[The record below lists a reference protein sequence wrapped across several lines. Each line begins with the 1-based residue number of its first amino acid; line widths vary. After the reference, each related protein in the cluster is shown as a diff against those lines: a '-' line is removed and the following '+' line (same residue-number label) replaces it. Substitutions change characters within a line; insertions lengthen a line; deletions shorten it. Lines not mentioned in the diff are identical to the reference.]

1 MASSYKLIPPEFA
14 FLPSRAAESAVDVQ
28 VVASVPAGVQA
39 VGRLVAPDAA
49 LPELGLDWAALAG
62 VGFEAKAGQT
72 LLLPQLG
79 GPVAVLVGAGAD
91 PLTSATLRDAAAAFA
106 RAAHTF
112 ASVAL
117 VLPEVPFSAETAGQ
131 AAVEGVLLAR
141 YRYTELKPK
150 STHVDLASL
159 AIVVEAGAEAD
170 ADADDRR
177 AAVSAG
183 VARGVTLTSA
193 AKVARDLANT
203 PPSHLTAT
211 DFGDIA
217 VELGA
222 ESGLAV
228 EVFDKAQL
236 IELGCGGLLGVNAGS
251 AEEPRMVKITYTPS
265 GTATGHL
272 VLVGKGIMY
281 DSGGISLKPSDPMH
295 LLMKMD
301 MAGAAAV
308 LGAMSALAALDCPVA
323 VTGFLMCT
331 DNMPSGSA
339 MKLGDVLTIRG
350 GTTVEVKNTDA
361 EGRLVLS
368 DGLVLATELEPD
380 AIVDIA
386 TLTGAALMA
395 LGMHTA
401 AVFGNDQ
408 PLVEQLTAASD
419 ATDESIWQLPLEHR
433 YRPQLAS
440 DVADIANLGGKYAGA
455 TTAALFLNDF
465 VAGIPWAHLDIAGT
479 MQAEKDDGWRSQ
491 GATGFGTRLLV
502 EFALGFAPTKP
513 RA

>member
-1 MASSYKLIPPEFA
+1 MPSPYKLIPSSFE
-14 FLPSRAAESAVDVQ
+14 FLPSRAGDAVVDVQ
-28 VVASVPAGVQA
+28 VSADVPAGAEA
-39 VGRLVAPDAA
+39 VGRFVAPDAA
-49 LPELGLDWAALAG
+49 LPEGGLDWNAVAR
-62 VGFEAKAGQT
+62 VGFEAKPGQT
-72 LLLPQLG
+72 LLVPQNGAPIL
-79 GPVAVLVGAGAD
+79 VLVGIGAEA
-91 PLTSATLRDAAAAFA
+91 LTPATLRDAAASFA
-106 RAAHTF
+106 RAAHSF

-117 VLPEVPFSAETAGQ
+117 VLPEVAFSAAKAGQ
-131 AAVEGVLLAR
+131 VVAEGVLLAR
-141 YRYTELKPK
+141 YRYTELKPT
-150 STHVDLASL
+150 STHIDLKAVTII
-159 AIVVEAGAEAD
+159 AEGEAD
-170 ADADDRR
+170 DHVQQ
-177 AAVSAG
+177 VSAG
-183 VARGVTLTSA
+183 VRRGVTLA
-193 AKVARDLANT
+193 AAAAVARDLANT

-217 VELGA
+217 IALGA
-222 ESGLAV
+222 ASGFGV

-236 IELGCGGLLGVNAGS
+236 IELGTGGLLGVNAGS
-251 AEEPRMVKITYTPS
+251 TEEPRMVKLTYTPAAALP
-265 GTATGHL
+265 TTPHL
-272 VLVGKGIMY
+272 VFVGKGIMY

-308 LGAMSALAALDCPVA
+308 LGAMTALASLECPVT
-323 VTGFLMCT
+323 VTGYLMCT

-339 MKLGDVLTIRG
+339 MKLGDVLTIHG

-368 DGLVLATELEPD
+368 DALVLATELDPD

-395 LGMHTA
+395 LGTHTA

-408 PLVEQLTAASD
+408 PLVQQLTRASEE
-419 ATDESIWQLPLEHR
+419 TDESIWQLPLEHR

-479 MQAEKDDGWRSQ
+479 MQAEKDDSWRSQ
-491 GATGFGTRLLV
+491 GATGFGARLLI
-502 EFALGFAPTKP
+502 ELALDFAPAKP